1 MGEILAGAR
10 DTVGE
15 MKGIGAD
22 PSQAELLMREAEEA
36 YNEGKYERVREIQQ
50 GLHESL
56 ERHKGEIAAKKVEV
70 ELASLINDI
79 SIAKSENLDVREAE
93 SYLTKIEG
101 AIQKKNARQMDEYL
115 RRAKESLARQRRRTV
130 LDKARADMDRVRSTV
145 AQATTVHAD
154 LSDVEALL
162 QKAEDAMRL
171 EDLKGAESLIDRAEA
186 PARAATSST
195 TAFCSIRPARWSVTR
210 AGRSCPP
217 RRRPAP
223 RTSRRRSRSS

>member
-1 MGEILAGAR
+1 RERMGDILTAAR

-22 PSQAELLMREAEEA
+22 TSQAEHLLREAEEA
-36 YNEGKYERVREIQQ
+36 YHEGKYERVREIQQ

-56 ERHKGEIAAKKVEV
+56 ERQKGEIASKKVEV

-79 SIAKSENLDVREAE
+79 SIAKSQSLDVREAE

-101 AIQKKNARQMDEYL
+101 AIQKRNARQLDEYL

-130 LDKARADMDRVRSTV
+130 LDKARADIERIRTTG
-145 AQATTVHAD
+145 AQAQAVHGD
-154 LSDVEALL
+154 VSDVEALL

-171 EDLKGAESLIDRAEA
+171 ED
-186 PARAATSST
+186 
-195 TAFCSIRPARWSVTR
+195 
-210 AGRSCPP
+210 
-217 RRRPAP
+217 
-223 RTSRRRSRSS
+223 

>member
-22 PSQAELLMREAEEA
+22 TSQAELLLREAEEA

-56 ERHKGEIAAKKVEV
+56 ERQKGEIAAKKVEV

-79 SIAKSENLDVREAE
+79 SIAKSQNLDVREAE

-101 AIQKKNARQMDEYL
+101 AIQKKNPRQMDEYL
-115 RRAKESLARQRRRTV
+115 RRAKETLSPQRPRSRP
-130 LDKARADMDRVRSTV
+130 DHGPADTVRSRYNM
-145 AQATTVHAD
+145 AQAY
-154 LSDVEALL
+154 
-162 QKAEDAMRL
+162 
-171 EDLKGAESLIDRAEA
+171 
-186 PARAATSST
+186 
-195 TAFCSIRPARWSVTR
+195 
-210 AGRSCPP
+210 
-217 RRRPAP
+217 
-223 RTSRRRSRSS
+223 